1 MLVYLVISSSVGLFQ
16 FNLQIFDLS
25 SFSELFKVL
34 VSYDVKKIKKNTTKI
49 RKINEVSNNIP

>member
-49 RKINEVSNNIP
+49 QKINEVSNNIP

>member
-34 VSYDVKKIKKNTTKI
+34 VSYDVKKNKKEHHENTK
-49 RKINEVSNNIP
+49 N